1 MNTGNHHTI
10 EQLTKK
16 EEQMIRNILIA
27 AGVLAFALPTVAA
40 ANYLPLAKGDTGVY
54 EGEVIDGNTQL
65 ANRSAR
71 ITNVQGNWRHFS
83 DFIGTGARWVW
94 SDGTDVYI
102 LSSNGSSAQRLFN
115 ANASVG
121 TSFSAGINSCVQGGT
136 ISQKNL
142 SLNLAGTVLEN
153 VIRVDFNN
161 VCGEGLMSAWF
172 APGVGP
178 VKWMDA
184 PANMSLERHYY
195 RLAAGRMNGQT
206 YPRQVG
212 NIEVDI
218 HLAGGHTLMSS
229 QNYISELPVWIEVR
243 NQSQSAQDLAFSS
256 SQIMEVEVFDANGEL
271 VKRWSDSR
279 MFSQALMNIELAAGE
294 SRWFG
299 ERLQL
304 KNSNGEPLVLGSYE
318 VRVTFKGHPSASAGV
333 YSNNGYFSKTIPLH
347 LDYTMSI
354 SPIF

>member
-1 MNTGNHHTI
+1 
-10 EQLTKK
+10 
-16 EEQMIRNILIA
+16 MIRNVLITVAILA
-27 AGVLAFALPTVAA
+27 LALPTMAS
-40 ANYLPLAKGDTGVY
+40 ANDYLPLAKGDTGVF
-54 EGEVIDGNTQL
+54 EGEVIDGNAQL
-65 ANRSAR
+65 DNRTAR

-83 DFIGTGARWVW
+83 DFLGTGARWVW
-94 SDGTDVYI
+94 SDGTEVYI
-102 LSSNGSSAQRLFN
+102 LNSAGSGAQRLFN
-115 ANASVG
+115 ANSSVG

-142 SLNLAGTVLEN
+142 SLELAGTVVN
-153 VIRVDFNN
+153 DAIRVDFNN
-161 VCGEGLMSAWF
+161 VCGEGLKSAWF

-178 VKWMDA
+178 VKWMVA

-195 RLAAGRMNGQT
+195 RLAAGRINGQT

-212 NIEVDI
+212 STQVDI
-218 HLAGGHTLMSS
+218 HLAGGRMLLSS
-229 QNYISELPVWIEVR
+229 ENYISELPVWIEVR
-243 NQSQSAQDLAFSS
+243 NQSESAQNLAFNS
-256 SQIMEVEVFDANGEL
+256 SQIMEVEVFDANGDL
-271 VKRWSDSR
+271 VKRWSDNR
-279 MFSQALMNIELAAGE
+279 IFSQALMNIELAAGE

-318 VRVTFKGHPSASAGV
+318 VRVTFKGHPSTSGSV
-333 YSNNGYFSKTIPLH
+333 YSSNGYFSKTVPLH